1 MSAPAVTTLPDDAVR
16 VVSSPGYWHGVRKRL
31 LRDRTTLVCAAM
43 LLLILLVIVLAPI
56 ISPHEPY
63 QGSMLRR
70 LKPIGFPG
78 YPLGTDELGRDIL
91 TRLMYGGRVSW
102 FLGITPVVIA
112 FVVGG
117 VLGVIAGYAGGALNM
132 LIMRGTDVFY
142 AFPSVLLAVA
152 ISGALGAG
160 VFNAILS
167 LTLVFIPPII
177 RISESVTTSV
187 RTLDYVESA
196 RASGARA
203 TTIVRVHV
211 LPNVLGPIFVYATGL
226 ISVSMILASGLSF
239 LGLGVRPPEAE
250 WGLMLNSLRTA
261 IYTQPVISVLPGICI
276 FVTSI
281 CFNLVSDGLRAAMDV
296 RA

>member
-117 VLGVIAGYAGGALNM
+117 VLGVIAGYAGGGLNM